1 MIYPTA
7 PNHNSR
13 VIPEFGW
20 VGHFPLYDQVRQ
32 KGTNFGCPHCG
43 WMSLVMEEDEAFD
56 PVHVGLFSP
65 NAVVFEAD
73 SVPHLIE
80 EFRLVVHPLGWI

>member
-1 MIYPTA
+1 
-7 PNHNSR
+7 
-13 VIPEFGW
+13 
-20 VGHFPLYDQVRQ
+20 
-32 KGTNFGCPHCG
+32 
-43 WMSLVMEEDEAFD
+43 MSLVMEEDEAFD

-80 EFRLVVHPLGWI
+80 EFRLVVHTQGGI